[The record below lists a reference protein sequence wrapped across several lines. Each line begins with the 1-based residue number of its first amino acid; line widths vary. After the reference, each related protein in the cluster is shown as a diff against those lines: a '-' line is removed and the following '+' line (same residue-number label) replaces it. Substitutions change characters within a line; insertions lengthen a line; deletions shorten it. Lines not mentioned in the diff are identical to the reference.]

1 MPALLPFATAVL
13 IGYLLVRAVR
23 PLAGAGPGWAVAVFE
38 LALGAGFG
46 VGITSAVFFALLVV
60 GQASPGTI
68 LASDAVVL
76 ALLFGVLFFRRG
88 RVSITARPGLPAVP
102 RGFRWNW
109 LLALGLGA
117 SLSVVLAGMWAYA
130 DGNPH
135 GLWDAWAIWNIR
147 ARFLAGPGEVWR
159 NAISPMI
166 SRTHPDYPLLLSGF
180 IGRCWKVAGAYDT
193 AVPISTAFL
202 FFTATV
208 ALLVSCVALVR
219 SVSAGLLAG
228 LVLLTGATYLQQPM
242 SQFSDVEL
250 AFYYLAALALISLA
264 WIGEE
269 SRQRVLLTLAGAAAA
284 SAAWTK
290 NEGLLFLLVFAG
302 CCAVVEWRFS
312 GWKKAASRVLWLLLG
327 MLPALILVGGLKLL
341 LAPVADP
348 FVSRPI
354 QSLSRGFARFQ
365 RVWWVVREAYKWAVG
380 FGSGV
385 SHPLV
390 VLAVLIAGL
399 RFAVPRRNAGPVL
412 ILAGTL
418 ALVFGG
424 YCLVS
429 VGTLTPFDRF
439 YSQLWPAF
447 LLLAFMVLRP
457 IEEMLPAPAPQEMGP
472 IARGKGKTKKKGKA

>member
-1 MPALLPFATAVL
+1 MLALLPFATAIL
-13 IGYLLVRAVR
+13 IGYLLVRAMR

-38 LALGAGFG
+38 LSLGAGFG
-46 VGITSAVFFALLVV
+46 VGITSAVFFGLLVV

-68 LASDAVVL
+68 LASDAVML
-76 ALLFGVLFFRRG
+76 GLLFGVLFFRRG
-88 RVSITARPGLPAVP
+88 RVSATAGPGFPAVP
-102 RGFRWNW
+102 HGFRWNW

-117 SLSVVLAGMWAYA
+117 SLSVVFAGMWAYA

-159 NAISPMI
+159 NAISPMLG
-166 SRTHPDYPLLLSGF
+166 RTHPDYPLLLSGF
-180 IGRCWKVAGAYDT
+180 IGRCWKVAGAYNT
-193 AVPISTAFL
+193 AVPIATAFL
-202 FFTATV
+202 FFTATL
-208 ALLVSCVALVR
+208 ALLVSCLALIR
-219 SVSAGLLAG
+219 SLSAGLLAG

-242 SQFSDVEL
+242 SQFSDVPL

-264 WIGEE
+264 WIGGE
-269 SRQRVLLTLAGAAAA
+269 SSQRVLLTLAGAAAA

-290 NEGLLFLLVFAG
+290 NEGLLFLVVFAG
-302 CCAVVEWRFS
+302 CCALVEWRLS

-327 MLPALILVGGLKLL
+327 MLPGLILVGGLKLL

-354 QSLSRGFARFQ
+354 QSLSRGFARFD
-365 RVWWVVREAYKWAVG
+365 RVMWVVQQAYKWAVG

-399 RFAVPRRNAGPVL
+399 RSAVPRRNAGPVL

-429 VGTLTPFDRF
+429 VGAFTPFDRF

-447 LLLAFMVLRP
+447 VLLAFMVLRP
-457 IEEMLPAPAPQEMGP
+457 IEEMLSAPAPKETS
-472 IARGKGKTKKKGKA
+472 GKAKTKKKANA